1 MIMMQNE
8 PANEENS
15 SVNASLLLKAGTPD
29 KLDSGLA
36 EFKKLVNRSPD
47 NPIWHYNLGLT
58 YLAKKNPEAARA
70 QFEEAIRLKRDYVPP
85 RLALADMSLERNL
98 YQGTLRY
105 ANEALALRPNLP
117 KAMPYRSAG
126 LMGMGNYSEAR
137 AQLELLEP
145 VSPGDR
151 EAQLQFALLELA
163 EKRDKDAEEHF
174 RKIYDGY
181 QRDPQALSGII
192 KTYTAEG
199 HRDVAYRFLSDES
212 RKAPYSEAAHLLL
225 ADVAL
230 SLTKYEVALDEYLH
244 LLERH
249 PKSADLHVRLASA
262 YRAKHDDA
270 KAIASLQTAL
280 QLNRHEPGA
289 AALLASLLE
298 ESGRKLEAMLITGS
312 LWLQSPTT

>member
-117 KAMPYRSAG
+117 KAMLYRSAG

-280 QLNRHEPGA
+280 QLNTHEPGA